1 MCVCVNCIA
10 SERCFKLLV
19 GCTSSSVI
27 IAVRN
32 KCMSETRHHHHH
44 PPPTLSVLLTPSF
57 PSVFHFRVVYSII
70 KGSVVNMASI
80 CAVVAHIFLCLNI
93 VKVCL
98 VNSSELNGDIPATEP
113 SFHNPA
119 RDMITV
125 HMYRVYD
132 KYSKKHH
139 HQHRQNVNTIRS
151 FRGVQGE

>member
-1 MCVCVNCIA
+1 VCVCVNCIA

-27 IAVRN
+27 ASEVRN
-32 KCMSETRHHHHH
+32 KCMSARHHHHPH
-44 PPPTLSVLLTPSF
+44 PPPTQSF
-57 PSVFHFRVVYSII
+57 SRRAFHFRLVYSII
-70 KGSVVNMASI
+70 KGSVANMASI

-98 VNSSELNGDIPATEP
+98 VNSSELTGDIPATEP
-113 SFHNPA
+113 SFHSPA
-119 RDMITV
+119 RDMMTV
-125 HMYRVYD
+125 NMYRVYD

-139 HQHRQNVNTIRS
+139 HHHHQPRQNVNTIRS